1 MFSGFLLLL
10 LMLVYMCMRIY
21 GPVRMLYAVQYI
33 NDHNRFTLDLL
44 KFNTL
49 IIQHPYGHWLQFTQ
63 TFYIKVFYFLAAGM
77 SHGMAVAYSYYFEA
91 IAIFAN
97 YIGIYGF
104 AAVIVIANTALL

>member
-49 IIQHPYGHWLQFTQ
+49 IIQHPYGH
-63 TFYIKVFYFLAAGM
+63 
-77 SHGMAVAYSYYFEA
+77 
-91 IAIFAN
+91 
-97 YIGIYGF
+97 
-104 AAVIVIANTALL
+104 